1 MNTNVYE
8 EAPLLPR
15 GLVCIAF
22 VVIELMIKL
31 MYVKWRLP
39 AVKGLAQQVCVQAGN
54 GNCICI

>member
-1 MNTNVYE
+1 MNTNVYV

-31 MYVKWRLP
+31 MYLKWRLP